1 MRHTEGDGV
10 VATGR
15 DAIPLHVIVQGKHI
29 DVTPALRT
37 YAETKV
43 GKLTRYFDHVQDAQ
57 VVLGV
62 ERHKDLG
69 KAQVVEVTLRGDGL
83 VLRGEDA
90 SSDMYASIDLVVGKL
105 KKQIEKYRSKF
116 ILKRRID
123 ASRRKASLISAA
135 EAAQR
140 ASPREL
146 RIVRT
151 KRFAMKPM
159 TSEDAI
165 LQMELLGH
173 DFFVFRSASTMEV
186 NVVYRRKGGQYGVIE
201 PET

>member
-1 MRHTEGDGV
+1 MAR
-10 VATGR
+10 GR
-15 DAIPLHVIVQGKHI
+15 DAISLHVVVQGKHI

-57 VVLGV
+57 VVLSV
-62 ERHKDLG
+62 ERHQDLG
-69 KAQVVEVTLRGDGL
+69 KAQVVEATLRGDGI

-140 ASPREL
+140 ASPQEL

-159 TSEDAI
+159 TSEDAV

-173 DFFVFRSASTMEV
+173 DFFVFRNASTMEV
-186 NVVYRRKGGQYGVIE
+186 NVVYRRKDGQYGVIE

>member
-1 MRHTEGDGV
+1 VKATEQD
-10 VATGR
+10 TGS
-15 DAIPLHVIVQGKHI
+15 LHVIVQGKHLN
-29 DVTPALRT
+29 VTPALRT

-43 GKLTRYFDHVQDAQ
+43 GRLTRYFDHVQDAQ
-57 VVLGV
+57 VVFSV
-62 ERHKDLG
+62 ERHKSLG

-83 VLRGEDA
+83 VLRGEEA
-90 SSDMYASIDLVVGKL
+90 SSDMYASIDLVVAKL

-140 ASPREL
+140 ASPREP

-159 TSEDAI
+159 TSEDAV

-173 DFFVFRSASTMEV
+173 DFFVFRNASTMEV
-186 NVVYRRKGGQYGVIE
+186 NVVYRRKDGQYGVIE
-201 PET
+201 PDA

>member
-1 MRHTEGDGV
+1 MSAAEQ
-10 VATGR
+10 
-15 DAIPLHVIVQGKHI
+15 DAGFLHVIVQGKHM

-43 GKLTRYFDHVQDAQ
+43 SKLTRYFDHVQEAQ
-57 VVLGV
+57 VVLSV
-62 ERHKDLG
+62 ERRKDLG
-69 KAQVVEVTLRGDGL
+69 KAQVVEVTVRGDGI
-83 VLRGEDA
+83 VLRGEEA
-90 SSDMYASIDLVVGKL
+90 SSDMYASVDLVVRKL

-140 ASPREL
+140 ASPREP

-159 TSEDAI
+159 TSEDAV

-173 DFFVFRSASTMEV
+173 AFFVFRNAETMEV
-186 NVVYRRKGGQYGVIE
+186 NVVYKRKDGQYGVIE
-201 PET
+201 PGA

>member
-1 MRHTEGDGV
+1 M
-10 VATGR
+10 ATGR
-15 DAIPLHVIVQGKHI
+15 DATPLRVIVQGKHI
-29 DVTPALRT
+29 AVTPALRT

-43 GKLTRYFDHVQDAQ
+43 GRLTRYFDHVQDAQ
-57 VVLGV
+57 VVLSV

-69 KAQVVEVTLRGDGL
+69 KAQVVEVTLRGDGI

-146 RIVRT
+146 SIVRT

-173 DFFVFRSASTMEV
+173 DFFVFRNASTMEV
-186 NVVYRRKGGQYGVIE
+186 NVVYRRKDGQYGVIE

>member
-1 MRHTEGDGV
+1 VKATEQ
-10 VATGR
+10 
-15 DAIPLHVIVQGKHI
+15 DAGSLHVIVQGKHLN
-29 DVTPALRT
+29 VTPALRT

-43 GKLTRYFDHVQDAQ
+43 ARLTRYFDHVQDAQ
-57 VVLGV
+57 VVLSV
-62 ERHKDLG
+62 QRHKNLG

-83 VLRGEDA
+83 VLRGEET

-140 ASPREL
+140 ASPREP

-159 TSEDAI
+159 TSEDAV

-173 DFFVFRSASTMEV
+173 DFFVFRNAATMEV
-186 NVVYRRKGGQYGVIE
+186 NVVYRRKDGQYGVIE
-201 PET
+201 PEA

>member
-1 MRHTEGDGV
+1 V
-10 VATGR
+10 VATGQ
-15 DAIPLHVIVQGKHI
+15 DAIPLHVIVQGKHM

-57 VVLGV
+57 VVLSV

-69 KAQVVEVTLRGDGL
+69 KAQVVEVTLRGDGI

-140 ASPREL
+140 ATPPEL

-159 TSEDAI
+159 TSEDAV

-173 DFFVFRSASTMEV
+173 DFFVFRNASTMEV